1 MTLAAPVLEA
11 RDLTKVFGGIRAI
24 DGLSM
29 HVVEGEI
36 LGIIGPNGAGKTVL
50 INLITGFYRPTA
62 GSISFL
68 GERIERRPLHHIGR
82 IGIARTFQ
90 NIRLFRR
97 MTALEN
103 VLVAIQRHGAHP
115 VLSAFRL
122 RPRTQGLD
130 EAMELLTLMGLA
142 DRANQNAGTLAYGDA
157 RRLEIA
163 RALATKPRLLL
174 LDEPA
179 AGMNEQETEELIADI
194 RKIRTRLSAIALIE
208 HDMSLIRSLSERVVA
223 VNYGKVIAEGDAGS
237 VLSHPQVIE
246 AYLGKEEDDGANP
259 VRH

>member
-1 MTLAAPVLEA
+1 MTAALLDV
-11 RDLTKVFGGIRAI
+11 RDLCKSFGGIRAI

-29 HVVEGEI
+29 QIADGEI

-62 GSISFL
+62 GTISFRD
-68 GERIERRPLHHIGR
+68 ERIERQPLHRIGR
-82 IGIARTFQ
+82 MGIARTFQ

-115 VLSAFRL
+115 LRAAFWL

-130 EAMELLTLMGLA
+130 EAVELLALMGLA

-179 AGMNEQETEELIADI
+179 AGMNEQETETLIADI
-194 RKIRTRLSAIALIE
+194 RKVRPRLAAIALIE
-208 HDMSLIRSLSERVVA
+208 HDMSLIRSLSERVIA
-223 VNYGKVIAEGDAGS
+223 VSYGKVIAEGNADS

-246 AYLGKEEDDGANP
+246 AYLGKEEDDGADS